1 MTMTDPNAFL
11 MGGGAASAK
20 FPVIGTTVTGTI
32 IREPEVMQQSDFT
45 TGELKFWNDGRPMQQ
60 LQVVLSTSERD
71 PADPNDDGERALYVK
86 ANMQK
91 AVRDAIRAA
100 GAPGIAVGGVLS
112 VTYIGDGEIT
122 KRGMSAPKLFNAAY
136 TPPTTAAANGF
147 LTEQQP
153 AAQAPRQQYAP
164 PAPAADQWNQP
175 IAQAPAFAQP
185 APAAPVQQPTPEQ
198 QLAAGQ
204 YPTQFGAPPAQAQPQ
219 YQQPGINTPNITPAP
234 PAPPAQAL
242 AGVSPEAIA
251 ALSQLSPEQRAALG
265 L

>member
-1 MTMTDPNAFL
+1 MTDPNAFL

-71 PADPNDDGERALYVK
+71 PQDPNDDGERALYVK

-112 VTYIGDGEIT
+112 VTYIGDGEIV
-122 KRGMSAPKLFNAAY
+122 KRGMSAPKLFKAAY

-147 LTEQQP
+147 LAEQQP
-153 AAQAPRQQYAP
+153 TAQAPQQQYAP
-164 PAPAADQWNQP
+164 PAPAGNQWNQP

-185 APAAPVQQPTPEQ
+185 APA
-198 QLAAGQ
+198 
-204 YPTQFGAPPAQAQPQ
+204 GA
-219 YQQPGINTPNITPAP
+219 
-234 PAPPAQAL
+234 
-242 AGVSPEAIA
+242 SPEAIA
-251 ALSQLSPEQRAALG
+251 ALAQLSPEQRAALG